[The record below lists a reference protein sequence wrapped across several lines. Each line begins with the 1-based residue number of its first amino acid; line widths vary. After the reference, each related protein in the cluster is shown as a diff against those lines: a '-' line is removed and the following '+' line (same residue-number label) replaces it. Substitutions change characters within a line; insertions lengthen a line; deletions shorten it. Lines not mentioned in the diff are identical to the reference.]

1 MDEGRKDSWGKR
13 CCFVN
18 STTQNIRS
26 EIMELDDIL
35 VLKTK
40 LEIDILHLVHS
51 FETITNGCIVED
63 IYIERVIINQVSRE
77 KEKSILNNIT
87 VLVRI

>member
-1 MDEGRKDSWGKR
+1 
-13 CCFVN
+13 
-18 STTQNIRS
+18 
-26 EIMELDDIL
+26 MELDDIL